1 VGRLPPVVF
10 AGLVAFALMAIDALG
25 PDGVA
30 AFIYFQF

>member
-1 VGRLPPVVF
+1 VVAVSF
-10 AGLVAFALMAIDALG
+10 FGLMAIDALG